1 MGVRKKTLSFPEE
14 VWSVIED
21 RARIEG
27 KTPSAYVSEMVM
39 KQERIRRGLAAVAD
53 WEAEHGAFTAEE
65 LAWADRVLDAASGS
79 EGGVIDVGPEPA
91 SLSDRRR

>member
-39 KQERIRRGLAAVAD
+39 KQERIRRGLAAVAE
-53 WEAEHGAFTAEE
+53 WEAENGPISPED
-65 LAWADRVLDAASGS
+65 LAWADRMLDMAL
-79 EGGVIDVGPEPA
+79 DPA
-91 SLSDRRR
+91 SYEVNDEAGGPAQPS